1 MLEAEEHFVDGEDVI
16 DMMYEKILDN
26 DVPSVAVRNCKS
38 GLFQQVVCIVQAQF
52 QRDHECERRA
62 FAGGIT
68 VFLRGNGTLFELV
81 EYRAGKICAGIA
93 LRISKPFFIDLF
105 QNRFCKPCFKF
116 KRVAYRIK

>member
-16 DMMYEKILDN
+16 DMMDKEILDN
-26 DVPSVAVRNCKS
+26 NVPSVAVRNSKS

-68 VFLRGNGTLFELV
+68 VFLRGNGTLLELV
-81 EYRAGKICAGIA
+81 EYRAGKIRAGIA
-93 LRISKPFFIDLF
+93 LRIGEPVFINLF
-105 QNRFCKPCFKF
+105 HNRFRKSFFEC
-116 KRVAYRIK
+116 